1 MAAIPLDMRIE
12 QLALDLESGAGGT
25 AEQRA
30 LLEAALRNLGE
41 RLARSAALG
50 GRPLRPLV
58 LERLSITTLSADE
71 LLGPRGAER
80 LADELYAELTRRLG

>member
-1 MAAIPLDMRIE
+1 MAASPLDMRIE
-12 QLALDLESGAGGT
+12 HLTLDLEPGAGGT

-30 LLEAALRNLGE
+30 LLDAALRKLGE
-41 RLARSAALG
+41 RLTRSGALG
-50 GRPLRPLV
+50 GRALKPLV

>member
-1 MAAIPLDMRIE
+1 MSTSPLDLRIE
-12 QLALDLESGAGGT
+12 HLTLDLASGAGGT

-30 LLEAALRNLGE
+30 VLEAALRKLGE
-41 RLARSAALG
+41 RLARSPALG
-50 GRPLRPLV
+50 GRPPRPLV
-58 LERLSITTLSADE
+58 LERLSITTLSAGE

>member
-1 MAAIPLDMRIE
+1 MAASPLDMRIE
-12 QLALDLESGAGGT
+12 HLTLDLEPGPGGT

-30 LLEAALRNLGE
+30 LLETVLRKLGE
-41 RLARSAALG
+41 RLARTAAFG
-50 GRPLRPLV
+50 GRSLRPLV

>member
-1 MAAIPLDMRIE
+1 MATSPLDMRIE
-12 QLALDLESGAGGT
+12 HLTLDLDTAAGGT

-30 LLEAALRNLGE
+30 LLECALKKLGE
-41 RLARSAALG
+41 RLARSPVLG

-58 LERLSITTLSADE
+58 LERLSITTLSAEE